1 MFLNMYVNCTDVST
15 LQNLAYLQQKLIPQ
29 LEERLADKCE
39 NLQNFQ
45 DVDNVLGN
53 KLSYNEKKKQVMSVL
68 VAFRIIC
75 YHSDIRILLEMFIC
89 IIFTYADINNPIL
102 NYQYSSA
109 ILTL

>member
-1 MFLNMYVNCTDVST
+1 MFLNMYVNCSDVST

-53 KLSYNEKKKQVMSVL
+53 KL

-89 IIFTYADINNPIL
+89 IIFTSADINNPIL

>member
-1 MFLNMYVNCTDVST
+1 MFLNMYVNCSDVST

-53 KLSYNEKKKQVMSVL
+53 KLSYNEKKNK
-68 VAFRIIC
+68 
-75 YHSDIRILLEMFIC
+75 
-89 IIFTYADINNPIL
+89 
-102 NYQYSSA
+102 
-109 ILTL
+109 

>member
-1 MFLNMYVNCTDVST
+1 MFLNMYVNCSDVST

-53 KLSYNEKKKQVMSVL
+53 KLSYNEKKKTSNVCVGC
-68 VAFRIIC
+68 F
-75 YHSDIRILLEMFIC
+75 
-89 IIFTYADINNPIL
+89 
-102 NYQYSSA
+102 
-109 ILTL
+109 

>member
-53 KLSYNEKKKQVMSVL
+53 KLS
-68 VAFRIIC
+68 
-75 YHSDIRILLEMFIC
+75 
-89 IIFTYADINNPIL
+89 
-102 NYQYSSA
+102 
-109 ILTL
+109 

>member
-1 MFLNMYVNCTDVST
+1 MFLNMYVNCTDVFT

-53 KLSYNEKKKQVMSVL
+53 KL

-102 NYQYSSA
+102 NYQHSSA